1 MKDAISIVLTKDSFA
16 FSGARD
22 NGTSVLFFGD
32 DADVGRWCFS
42 FEVRADLTG
51 FGSVARK
58 PWRN

>member
-1 MKDAISIVLTKDSFA
+1 MRLAFLTKDSFA
-16 FSGARD
+16 FSGAGGY
-22 NGTSVLFFGD
+22 GTTVLFFED
-32 DADVGRWCFS
+32 DADVRRACFS